1 MTNDERNAEIAA
13 LKAEIARI
21 EEAQSLRAQ
30 IARLEATKTVTRT
43 TVRAVVRNRTNKA
56 RWVW

>member
-1 MTNDERNAEIAA
+1 MTNNERNAEIAA

-30 IARLEATKTVTRT
+30 IAKLEATRTVTRT
-43 TVRAVVRNRTNKA
+43 TVRVAVRNRTKA
-56 RWVW
+56 RWTF